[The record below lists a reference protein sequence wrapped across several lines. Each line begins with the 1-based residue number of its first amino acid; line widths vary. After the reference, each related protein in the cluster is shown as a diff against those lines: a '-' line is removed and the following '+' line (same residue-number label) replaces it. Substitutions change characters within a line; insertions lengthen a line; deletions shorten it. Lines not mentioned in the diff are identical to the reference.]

1 MLCMLCMFCMFCII
15 WRTYKDSI
23 HHILVAVVKS
33 PMRLETGCNAVRYDR
48 AVGPSRPH
56 GTHKPK
62 AARILALPSI
72 GDLFVAVKLLP
83 S

>member
-33 PMRLETGCNAVRYDR
+33 PMRLETGHGVVTLCDTT
-48 AVGPSRPH
+48 GP
-56 GTHKPK
+56 
-62 AARILALPSI
+62 
-72 GDLFVAVKLLP
+72 
-83 S
+83 